1 MTFRTWVNI
10 GPRLCPFPALAVAI
24 SATKSCTGGY
34 VMRKRACVALL
45 IVPFLA
51 TAAATQ
57 DWPPLPK
64 QGFISGRVATPSD
77 VAAGNAVFSAAV
89 GGGAVGKSTPIRIQ
103 IPQYAYYKE
112 GGTKIPVIVLQAE
125 RVDIQGA
132 NATQM
137 TSVGAVGLDG
147 KKFIGLLPSFEL
159 LGRSPPRLSPAA
171 SSGPP
176 PKDQT
181 LALSDLAHIFFEDD
195 DTFGREHLDR
205 RRLDF
210 SLESLKH
217 INDYLGT
224 IRKDKEIEKLGV
236 TRAKVVLRAGAYVGE
251 VIRKNDNKVQW
262 RWVDYDGARQ
272 VEPKFENFGKTIATA
287 AVLYDGNRGFALPLA
302 KVDKYLTNGA
312 EDDVYFFAKVM
323 MSHE

>member
-1 MTFRTWVNI
+1 MPISDFADH
-10 GPRLCPFPALAVAI
+10 GLAF
-24 SATKSCTGGY
+24 GGY
-34 VMRKRACVALL
+34 SLPVGDHVMRKTACAALL
-45 IVPFLA
+45 IVFFLA
-51 TAAATQ
+51 TDAAAE

-64 QGFISGRVATPSD
+64 QGFVSGRVATAAD

-89 GGGAVGKSTPIRIQ
+89 GGGAVGKSTPIRIE

-132 NATQM
+132 KAVQM
-137 TSVGAVGLDG
+137 TSVGAIRLDG
-147 KKFIGLLPSFEL
+147 KKFVGLLTSFEL
-159 LGRSPPRLSPAA
+159 LGRTPPPLSPAA
-171 SSGPP
+171 SAGPA

-210 SLESLKH
+210 SVESLKH
-217 INDYLGT
+217 VNDYLEA
-224 IRKDKEIEKLGV
+224 IRKDKDVETQGV

-251 VIRKNDNKVQW
+251 VIRKNDKKVQW
-262 RWVDYDGARQ
+262 RWVDYEGAKQ
-272 VEPKFENFGKTIATA
+272 VEPKLFESFGKRIATA
-287 AVLYDGNRGFALPLA
+287 AVLYDGNKGFVFPLA
-302 KVDKYLTNGA
+302 KVEKYLNNGA
-312 EDDVYFFAKVM
+312 EDDVYLFATVI
-323 MSHE
+323 MSHGQ

>member
-1 MTFRTWVNI
+1 
-10 GPRLCPFPALAVAI
+10 
-24 SATKSCTGGY
+24 
-34 VMRKRACVALL
+34 MRKTACAALL
-45 IVPFLA
+45 IILFLA
-51 TAAATQ
+51 TDAAAE

-64 QGFISGRVATPSD
+64 QGFVSGRVATAAD

-112 GGTKIPVIVLQAE
+112 GGKKIPVIVLQAE

-132 NATQM
+132 KAVQM
-137 TSVGAVGLDG
+137 TSVGAVRLDG
-147 KKFIGLLPSFEL
+147 KKFIGLLTSFEL
-159 LGRSPPRLSPAA
+159 LGRTPPPLSPAA
-171 SSGPP
+171 SAGPA

-210 SLESLKH
+210 SVESLKH
-217 INDYLGT
+217 VNDYLEA
-224 IRKDKEIEKLGV
+224 IRKDKDVETQGV

-251 VIRKNDNKVQW
+251 VIRKNDKKVQW
-262 RWVDYDGARQ
+262 RWVDYEGAKQ
-272 VEPKFENFGKTIATA
+272 VEPKLFESFGKRIATA
-287 AVLYDGNRGFALPLA
+287 AVLYDGNKGFVFPLA
-302 KVDKYLTNGA
+302 KVEKYLNNGA
-312 EDDVYFFAKVM
+312 EDDVYFFAKVI
-323 MSHE
+323 MSHGQ

>member
-1 MTFRTWVNI
+1 
-10 GPRLCPFPALAVAI
+10 
-24 SATKSCTGGY
+24 
-34 VMRKRACVALL
+34 MRKTACAAFL
-45 IVPFLA
+45 IVLFLA
-51 TAAATQ
+51 TDAAAE

-64 QGFISGRVATPSD
+64 QGFVSGRVATAAD

-89 GGGAVGKSTPIRIQ
+89 GGGAVGKSTPIRIE

-132 NATQM
+132 KAVQM
-137 TSVGAVGLDG
+137 TSVGAIRLDG
-147 KKFIGLLPSFEL
+147 KKFVGLLTSFEL
-159 LGRSPPRLSPAA
+159 LGRTPPPLSPAA
-171 SSGPP
+171 SAGPA

-210 SLESLKH
+210 SVESLKH
-217 INDYLGT
+217 VNDYLEA
-224 IRKDKEIEKLGV
+224 IRKDKDVETQGV

-251 VIRKNDNKVQW
+251 VIRKNDKKVQW

-287 AVLYDGNRGFALPLA
+287 AVLYDGNKGFVFPLA
-302 KVDKYLTNGA
+302 KVEKYLNNGA